1 MSNVVTVLSPAG
13 IAPRTDRKS
22 MADRPESLAG
32 RTVFLLDAGYDNS
45 DVFLAEL
52 SGQLRARE
60 PSVTVRT
67 VKLADIVEPA
77 PEIYERIAKEGDF
90 AICALGLCSMCA
102 PAVTNHAVRLESD
115 YRVPTVAVHDQA
127 FARLVA
133 SASKMAGV
141 PGLRHVFLPSPVR
154 GRKSSEFREAIQGR
168 DPVTGKPFL
177 DELLD
182 DLTHPLSAE
191 DASSGSAEEAQPRI
205 TEASSED
212 AVRQIFLDNG
222 WTDGLPIVLPTP
234 ERVAAMLAGTSHRP
248 DEIVGR
254 IRGTKTR
261 PFWTFTVEQVAVNA
275 VMAGATPAEFPTI
288 LALFSSGYTARHS
301 STSSIGRMV
310 VLNGPVRDEIGANA
324 GIGALGPYSRVNS
337 AIGRAY
343 GLGSQNLQGGSEPGV
358 SYVGSLGSP
367 FALTNLTFAEN
378 EERSP
383 WEPLHVQYGYAPSE
397 STATIFG
404 MVRSLV
410 MVPAGIRPTWREQV
424 AAVLSGL
431 RPGAGATL
439 ILDPLAAQDLVTR
452 EGFATKQSLRE
463 WMAESGRATARRWRD
478 RPRPNKYEALAQ
490 EGIEP
495 WASYF
500 AAEDNALIPT
510 NSLEDVHVVVVGG
523 GTLPCWAVS
532 EGLTN
537 KSEQNHL
544 YGATVSIDEWR

>member
-1 MSNVVTVLSPAG
+1 MINVVAALSPEG
-13 IAPRTDRKS
+13 IAPPTDRKV
-22 MADRPESLAG
+22 MAARPASLAG

-45 DVFLAEL
+45 DLFLAEL
-52 SGQLRARE
+52 AEALRARE
-60 PSVTVRT
+60 PAVTVRT
-67 VKLADIVEPA
+67 VKLVDIVEPA
-77 PEIYERIAKEGDF
+77 PAIYERIAKEGDF
-90 AICALGLCSMCA
+90 AICAVGLCSMCA

-115 YRVPTVAVHDQA
+115 YQVPTVAVHDQA

-133 SASKMAGV
+133 SASKVAGI

-154 GRKSSEFREAIQGR
+154 GRTSGEFREAIHGR

-177 DELLD
+177 DGVLD
-182 DLTHPLSAE
+182 GLTRPLAAE
-191 DASSGSAEEAQPRI
+191 DESGGTMEEARPRI
-205 TEASSED
+205 VEAASED
-212 AVRQIFLDNG
+212 ALRQMFLEKG

-234 ERVAAMLAGTSHRP
+234 ERVAAMLAGTSHP
-248 DEIVGR
+248 ADEIVGR

-261 PFWTFTVEQVAVNA
+261 PFWTFTVEQVAINA

-288 LALFSSGYTARHS
+288 LAIFSSGYTARHS

-324 GIGALGPYSRVNS
+324 GIGALGPYSRVNT

-358 SYVGSLGSP
+358 TYAGSLGSP

-383 WEPLHVQYGYAPSE
+383 WEPLHVQYGYQPSE

-410 MVPAGIRPTWREQV
+410 MVPAGIRPTWREQ
-424 AAVLSGL
+424 AAAALGGL

-439 ILDPLAAQDLVTR
+439 LLDPLAAQDLVTR

-463 WMAESGRATARRWRD
+463 WMAESGRTTAARWRD

-490 EGIEP
+490 EGVEP

-500 AAEDNALIPT
+500 KAGDDAPIPT
-510 NSLEDVHVVVVGG
+510 NVIEDVHVVVVGG
-523 GTLPCWAVS
+523 GTLPCWAIA

-537 KSEQNHL
+537 KSEYNHL
-544 YGATVSIDEWR
+544 YGATVSIDRWR

>member
-1 MSNVVTVLSPAG
+1 MDNVVEAFTPQG

-22 MADRPESLAG
+22 MAARPASLDG
-32 RTVFLLDAGYDNS
+32 RTVVLLDAGYDNS
-45 DVFLAEL
+45 DLFLAEL
-52 SGQLRARE
+52 SEQLRTRA
-60 PSVTVRT
+60 PLVTTRT
-67 VKLADIVEPA
+67 IKLADIVEPA

-90 AICALGLCSMCA
+90 AICAVGLCSMCA
-102 PAVTNHAVRLESD
+102 PAVTNHAVRLEGD
-115 YRVPTVAVHDQA
+115 YQVPTVAVHDQA

-133 SASKMAGV
+133 SASKMAGL
-141 PGLRHVFLPSPVR
+141 PGMRHVFLPSPVR
-154 GRKSSEFREAIQGR
+154 GRTSSEFREAIHGN
-168 DPVTGKPFL
+168 DPVTGEPFL

-182 DLTHPLSAE
+182 GLTHPPVINARGE
-191 DASSGSAEEAQPRI
+191 AAEEARPRVVG
-205 TEASSED
+205 ESSED
-212 AVRQIFLDNG
+212 ALRQRFFDNG
-222 WTDGLPIVLPTP
+222 WTDGLPIVLPTAR
-234 ERVAAMLAGTSHRP
+234 RVAAMLAGTSHSP
-248 DEIVGR
+248 EEIVGR
-254 IRGTKTR
+254 IRATKTR
-261 PFWTFTVEQVAVNA
+261 PFWSFSVEQVAINA

-310 VLNGPVRDEIGANA
+310 VLNGPVRDEIGANS

-358 SYVGSLGSP
+358 TFAGSLGSP

-383 WEPLHVQYGYAPSE
+383 WEPLHVQYGYEPSQ
-397 STATIFG
+397 SAATVFG
-404 MVRSLV
+404 LVRSLV
-410 MVPAGIRPTWREQV
+410 MVPAGIGSTWREQV

-439 ILDPLAAQDLVTR
+439 LLDPLAAHDLVTR
-452 EGFATKQSLRE
+452 EGFTTKQSLRE
-463 WMAESGRATARRWRD
+463 WMAESGRTTAKRWRD
-478 RPRPNKYEALAQ
+478 RPRPNKYEALAR

-495 WASYF
+495 WATYF
-500 AAEDNALIPT
+500 AASDDALIPT
-510 NSLEDVHVVVVGG
+510 NSIEDVHVVVVGG
-523 GTLPCWAVS
+523 GTLPCWAVC

-544 YGATVSIDEWR
+544 YGATVSIDDWR